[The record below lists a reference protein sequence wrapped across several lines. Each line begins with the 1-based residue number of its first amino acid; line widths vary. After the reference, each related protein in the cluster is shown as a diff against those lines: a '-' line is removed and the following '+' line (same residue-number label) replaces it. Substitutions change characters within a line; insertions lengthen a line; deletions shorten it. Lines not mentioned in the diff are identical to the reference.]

1 MLVLRYMWASG
12 ERGGVFLVGFACLKE
27 RCPILIEQ
35 HQHLLTDL
43 RWQRL
48 VRFMRLHAAVYL
60 VVVEV
65 LPLMNEG
72 LSYLVQSGV
81 VQILGLECCFVNHA
95 AAWVMPVD
103 AMLLN
108 QLHTAHLLFLLL
120 LLLLTHS

>member
-1 MLVLRYMWASG
+1 MRASG

-35 HQHLLTDL
+35 HQDLLTDL

-81 VQILGLECCFVNHA
+81 LQILGLESSSVNHA
-95 AAWVMPVD
+95 APWVMPLD
-103 AMLLN
+103 AILLTH
-108 QLHTAHLLFLLL
+108 LHTPHPLFLLP
-120 LLLLTHS
+120 